1 MKYKSYKSLTGAV
14 LLSMAMGAQVEAAPS
29 LWGPEQDIG
38 NQAPKPSITVELWE
52 VGDEEGKFIPEQK
65 PEPEQATGQEPA
77 QETKPQA
84 EETPEPSTAE
94 TEAPGKAEPTAP
106 TESPETAKAP
116 SLFEDQVTG
125 QQAASRPDVPQPEPK
140 NEQQNTGTA
149 EETEK
154 TAQPKPAETTFTV
167 KSITI
172 DASELKVDKTALDDL
187 MKDCIGDGMTL
198 SKLNAAIAQVTLY
211 CRTHGY
217 PASAAYLPAQE
228 AKDGAVQIKV
238 IPGRY
243 GDVKIE
249 NHSQLKEDVAMR
261 FASGLKK
268 DEIIRSKGL
277 ESTLYSISDV
287 SGTKAVGVLAPG
299 KNFGTSDVTVR
310 IEDGKQSNTVL
321 YAENYGSKSSGRYRY
336 GLQQSFYDIA
346 GTGARASLGGLI
358 SNARMHNYYVNYELP
373 VGRGGHTMGLGLSQM
388 DYKLGGPFRAWGANG
403 KAKTVSLFGTVPFYH
418 MHDGQLKF
426 QYGYDYRKLEDDLDI
441 FGGLADSDKHSN
453 AVHVGITGNQQLD
466 PKTSVDFDATLT
478 HGKLSMDS
486 TYARLR
492 DALGGDTEGSFT
504 KFAFDGTL
512 VRSLGH
518 RTDVM
523 EKISGQIAS
532 RNLDGSEQ
540 LYLGGANAIRA
551 YPQGEGSGDDGF
563 TSTTEFRYYT
573 DLPGLVLSTYFD
585 IGHSKLSHD
594 GEQGSETLKGWG
606 VAASYSKPG
615 DWFARL
621 DYARRIGDSKYM
633 SEDAKAKGRLWF
645 ILGKIW

>member
-1 MKYKSYKSLTGAV
+1 
-14 LLSMAMGAQVEAAPS
+14 MAMGAQVEAAPS

-52 VGDEEGKFIPEQK
+52 VGDEEGTFIPEQK

-84 EETPEPSTAE
+84 EEKPEPSTAE
-94 TEAPGKAEPTAP
+94 TEAPGKAEPTVPTEP
-106 TESPETAKAP
+106 TESTEPPETAKAP

-299 KNFGTSDVTVR
+299 KDFGTSDVTVR

-358 SNARMHNYYVNYELP
+358 SNARMHNYYANYELP
-373 VGRGGHTMGLGLSQM
+373 IGRGGQTLGLGLSQM
-388 DYKLGGPFRAWGANG
+388 DYKLGGPFRALGANG
-403 KAKTVSLFGTVPFYH
+403 KAKTVSLFGSLPFYH
-418 MHDGQLKF
+418 THDSQLKLT
-426 QYGYDYRKLEDDLDI
+426 YGYDYRKLEDDLD
-441 FGGLADSDKHSN
+441 FFAGAADSEKHSHS
-453 AVHVGITGNQQLD
+453 VHVGVQGSQQM
-466 PKTSVDFDATLT
+466 PKTSVAYDATVT
-478 HGKLSMDS
+478 HGTLGMDS
-486 TYARLR
+486 TYAEAVDQL
-492 DALGGDTEGSFT
+492 AKTSGTFT
-504 KFAFDGTL
+504 KFTADAT
-512 VRSLGH
+512 VVQSLGH

-523 EKISGQIAS
+523 VKASGQLAS

-551 YPQGEGSGDDGF
+551 YPQGEASGDLGLLG
-563 TSTTEFRYYT
+563 TAEFRYYT

-585 IGHSKLSHD
+585 AGHVRLAKD
-594 GEQGSETLKGWG
+594 GSEGSETLKGWG
-606 VAASYSKPG
+606 VAASYTKPG